1 MNGEVIKLKLKY
13 TNCYIIRLKE
23 DYLLIDCGYDRD
35 MLLLDKLLQKH
46 NIKLTDIKFLFL
58 THHHD
63 DHSGLT
69 NYIVE
74 QNPEVSVIMDKL
86 CEKLIKVG
94 ENDRTHGGGW
104 CSKEVKFI
112 AGLNRRL
119 HPEWTL
125 IFPAYTTRPKDI
137 LLPSENGT
145 LLPSLGFNA
154 KIIRTPGHTV
164 DSISILD
171 SEGNFFCGDA
181 AANFLLWA
189 NPRYCP
195 LFITDVSEYY
205 KSWKKIL
212 SLGIKKIYPAHGKPF
227 DPIKLQKNISAV
239 TQEKLAE
246 FVWE

>member
-1 MNGEVIKLKLKY
+1 MNAEIITLKLKY
-13 TNCYIIRLKE
+13 TNCYLIMLKE
-23 DYLLIDCGYDRD
+23 GYLLIDCGYDRD
-35 MLLLDKLLQKH
+35 RLLFDGQLKNH
-46 NIKLTDIKFLFL
+46 GVSVTDIKYLLL

-74 QNPEVSVIMDKL
+74 QNPEVSVIMHESCVSLVKA
-86 CEKLIKVG
+86 G

-104 CSKEVKFI
+104 CSKEAKFV

-125 IFPAYTTRPKDI
+125 SFPIYITRPKDI
-137 LLPSENGT
+137 VLSSEEDT
-145 LLPSLGFNA
+145 LLPSLGFSA
-154 KIIRTPGHTV
+154 RIIHTPGHTV

-171 SEGNFFCGDA
+171 SNGNIFCGDA

-189 NPRYCP
+189 NTKYCP
-195 LFITDVSEYY
+195 LFITDTAAFYR
-205 KSWKKIL
+205 SWNKVL
-212 SLGIKKIYPAHGKPF
+212 SLGVKRIYPSHGKPF
-227 DPIKLQKNISAV
+227 NPLKLIKYMNAV
-239 TQEKLAE
+239 TQDKLAE